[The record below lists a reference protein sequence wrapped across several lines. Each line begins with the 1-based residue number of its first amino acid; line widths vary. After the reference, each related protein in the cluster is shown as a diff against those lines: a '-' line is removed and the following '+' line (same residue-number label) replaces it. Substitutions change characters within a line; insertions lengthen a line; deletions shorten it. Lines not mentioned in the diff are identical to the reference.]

1 MNIHYILQNIPFFTH
16 LTDSEIQN
24 LSRLAQIKSVSKD
37 EKIDIKKIK
46 AFGVVLDGVFEI
58 SQKIKG
64 DIFYLAPGSFF
75 GIIPFTTPVY
85 TGTIKAVKKSTI
97 LLINPEEIT
106 RLLLSSFKGLRGC
119 IRNLRRNGL
128 ELSNSGYDFLKQK
141 SKIIT
146 VFSANNN
153 SGNTI
158 FSALLGMLLSEY
170 GSTIVLDA
178 SYNGKSIFNLFEKD
192 LIPAISQKIEDQTS
206 GDVSI
211 NERIVN
217 ITENL
222 SLLNISYGSKIKVNP
237 EILSPIIFI
246 LSRKFQ
252 YIIIDHSDFEKEFTN
267 KILELSDIVLPV
279 LKSVKEKSYT
289 YDIIDSGI
297 KDGQRVY
304 YLLNRFY
311 TKDIGSFEGGYMFEN
326 LEIGKK
332 DNTISALKNH
342 IESENKQQ
350 IFIELG
356 KHITIERTGIV
367 VQASLINSAF
377 LGGFFSSLFE
387 KDIKIDTI
395 YSSSWSYLI
404 ALFYTLSKD
413 QNEFESRYFKFFTGV
428 KIKSFLEITF
438 PEEHIFNNSKIFHFA
453 KEMAGDKR
461 LEHYSLLPVA
471 LLSEYERKS
480 KRMFSTGYVRDVFTA
495 SFLTD
500 IFEPKKIA
508 DGHYHSGYPLNY
520 AKPEDLLRTDIEEIR
535 TISVNNKKK
544 INMGEK
550 KLTKFFKG
558 YIDNLSEIYY
568 DFIFSKQADFSIDI
582 DVDRYNPRE
591 ILTISKDICMN
602 MNFKLSK

>member
-24 LSRLAQIKSVSKD
+24 LSRIAQIKSVSKD

-64 DIFYLAPGSFF
+64 DIFFLTTGSFF

-119 IRNLRRNGL
+119 IRNIRKNGF
-128 ELSNSGYDFLKQK
+128 ELSNKGYDFLKQK

-158 FSALLGMLLSEY
+158 FSAMLGMLLSEY
-170 GSTIVLDA
+170 GSTVILDA
-178 SYNGKSIFNLFEKD
+178 SYNGNSIFKLFEKD
-192 LIPAISQKIEDQTS
+192 LIPAVSQKIEDQTS

-211 NERIVN
+211 NEKIVS
-217 ITENL
+217 ISDNL

-237 EILSPIIFI
+237 EILSPVIFI
-246 LSRKFQ
+246 LSRRFQ

-279 LKSVKEKSYT
+279 LKNVKEKSYL

-311 TKDIGSFEGGYMFEN
+311 AKDVGSFEGGYMFEN
-326 LEIGKK
+326 LEIGKNN
-332 DNTISALKNH
+332 NTISALKNH

-367 VQASLINSAF
+367 AQASLINSAF
-377 LGGFFSSLFE
+377 LGGFFSSLYE
-387 KDIKIDTI
+387 KDIKIDII

-404 ALFYTLSKD
+404 ALFYALSKD
-413 QNEFESRYFKFFTGV
+413 QNEFESRYFKFFAGA

-438 PEEHIFNNSKIFHFA
+438 PEEHIYHNSKIFHFA
-453 KEMAGDKR
+453 KELAGDKR

-471 LLSEYERKS
+471 LLSEYERKW
-480 KRMFSTGYVRDVFTA
+480 KRMFSTGYVRDIFTA

-508 DGHYHSGYPLNY
+508 DGHFHSGYPLNY
-520 AKPEDLLRTDIEEIR
+520 AKPEDLLRTDVEEIR
-535 TISVNNKKK
+535 TISVNNKQK
-544 INMGEK
+544 INIGEK

-558 YIDNLSEIYY
+558 YIDNLSENYY
-568 DFIFSKQADFSIDI
+568 NFMFSKQADFSIDV
-582 DVDRYNPRE
+582 DVERYNPRE